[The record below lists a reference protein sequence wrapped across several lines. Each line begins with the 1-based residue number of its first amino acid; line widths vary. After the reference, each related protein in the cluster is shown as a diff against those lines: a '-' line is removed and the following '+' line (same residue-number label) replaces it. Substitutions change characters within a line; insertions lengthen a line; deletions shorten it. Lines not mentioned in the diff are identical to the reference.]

1 MNILGGELVFSLPS
15 LEYLESTP
23 AIIKKKKKKEAAMK
37 LCRKDTTRALNMM
50 SGW

>member
-23 AIIKKKKKKEAAMK
+23 AIIKKKKKKKKRGCYEAM
-37 LCRKDTTRALNMM
+37 
-50 SGW
+50 

>member
-15 LEYLESTP
+15 LEYLESAP
-23 AIIKKKKKKEAAMK
+23 AIKKKKKEAAMK
-37 LCRKDTTRALNMM
+37 LRRKDTTGALNMM